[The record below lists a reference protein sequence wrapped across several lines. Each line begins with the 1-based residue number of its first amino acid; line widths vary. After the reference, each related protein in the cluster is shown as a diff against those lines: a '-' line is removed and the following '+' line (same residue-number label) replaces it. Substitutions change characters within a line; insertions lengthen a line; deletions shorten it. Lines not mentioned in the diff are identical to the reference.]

1 MPFNI
6 LQCFLWTSLR
16 LVFIWLFWL
25 AIETIPDPEILIPQR
40 LCELFRHVSTCF
52 DQGCISLNAHMVDGR
67 TLGVAR
73 VASPCHHVT
82 MAWSGA
88 MATVATVAWAEALG
102 SIAESQ
108 RKPRPAG
115 GRIHTSCEVTNRWKK
130 RDIQILRSIEEH
142 SVTHSYKRLQ
152 EATRGYKLI
161 KQYWSWV
168 FLVPVSVFQMW
179 LESLSLQK
187 TETTVENAV
196 ARKSLGFIRR
206 EWCIRRWRPSPN
218 HPYPLVN
225 IQKTMER
232 STMLLMGKSTIITIS
247 TGPLSMS
254 LCWFTRGYHPWLK
267 TPNWDQP
274 WSIWAPRHGD
284 WYHLILDLWKHGP
297 VPHCWQLG
305 RAMAPGMGTLGTRLE
320 ISSNILKNAKI
331 QQMIRHSPSAS
342 YLPI

>member
-1 MPFNI
+1 MVGHSE
-6 LQCFLWTSLR
+6 SLESLELPLSPWR
-16 LVFIWLFWL
+16 VEPWLPRWPRWLEPRPLV
-25 AIETIPDPEILIPQR
+25 QSQS
-40 LCELFRHVSTCF
+40 HK
-52 DQGCISLNAHMVDGR
+52 
-67 TLGVAR
+67 
-73 VASPCHHVT
+73 
-82 MAWSGA
+82 
-88 MATVATVAWAEALG
+88 
-102 SIAESQ
+102 ESQ
-108 RKPRPAG
+108 GRRAG

-232 STMLLMGKSTIITIS
+232 STMLLMGKS
-247 TGPLSMS
+247 M
-254 LCWFTRGYHPWLK
+254 
-267 TPNWDQP
+267 
-274 WSIWAPRHGD
+274 
-284 WYHLILDLWKHGP
+284 
-297 VPHCWQLG
+297 
-305 RAMAPGMGTLGTRLE
+305 
-320 ISSNILKNAKI
+320 
-331 QQMIRHSPSAS
+331 
-342 YLPI
+342 